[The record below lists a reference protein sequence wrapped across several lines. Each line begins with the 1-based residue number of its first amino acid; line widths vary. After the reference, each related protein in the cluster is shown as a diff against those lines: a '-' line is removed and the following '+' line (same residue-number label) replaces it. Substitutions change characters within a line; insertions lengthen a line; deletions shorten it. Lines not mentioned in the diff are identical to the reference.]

1 MANLC
6 RTLICIFLLT
16 VPIAVHAGQP
26 FAVIELFTSEG
37 CSSCPPADAFFKDL
51 TAQARQNGTKIYTLG
66 FHVGYWN
73 YLGWADP
80 FSRESFSD
88 RQRAYANI
96 NKVKT
101 VYTPQMVVNGQSAF
115 SGTNFEVAQKA
126 INLALN
132 TVPAAELKLSR
143 LNYDEKKHRLSFSYI
158 VSGNTA
164 DAELKIAIVE
174 RDLISDVT
182 KGENSGR
189 RLRHDNTVRKF
200 ESKSLKGGSQGT
212 VDILIPKEVDR
223 AKASLVGFLQNSQTL
238 VIIAADGFDL

>member
-1 MANLC
+1 MANLYK
-6 RTLICIFLLT
+6 TLICIFLLT
-16 VPIAVHAGQP
+16 IPAAVHAGQP
-26 FAVIELFTSEG
+26 FAVVELFTSEG

-51 TAQARQNGTKIYTLG
+51 TAQARQSGTKIYTLG

-73 YLGWADP
+73 DLGWADP
-80 FSRESFSD
+80 FSQESFSD
-88 RQRAYANI
+88 RQRAYGNI

-115 SGTNFEVAQKA
+115 AGTNFEMAQKA
-126 INLALN
+126 INLTLN
-132 TVPAAELKLSR
+132 AVPAAELKLSR
-143 LNYDEKKHRLSFSYI
+143 LSYDEKKHRLSFSYI

-182 KGENSGR
+182 KGENAGR

-212 VDILIPKEVDR
+212 VDILIPKGVNR
-223 AKASLVGFLQNSQTL
+223 TNASLVGFLQNSQTL